1 VIFANPLSSRSVKAY
16 QRSSS
21 ELQQEQYMESKSRAR
36 LESLNPKAKVRRS
49 LDLQCAR
56 LFCVPVRCPWIN
68 FHAASNVFSSL
79 QTSSSSLQYDGT
91 ISTSASGDADIDQ
104 TQIQAQQFEERCAFR
119 ETVIVHTDKVER
131 QAAAIQSFERDIGQ
145 IQEMF
150 QDLNMLV
157 TEQGVGI
164 DNIESN
170 VASTK
175 ASTKIAL
182 KDIQTAAQT
191 QKDTPSCSIS

>member
-1 VIFANPLSSRSVKAY
+1 MPLAQLAMPFIVHCDSIQQSSCSIPSHS
-16 QRSSS
+16 Q
-21 ELQQEQYMESKSRAR
+21 
-36 LESLNPKAKVRRS
+36 P
-49 LDLQCAR
+49 
-56 LFCVPVRCPWIN
+56 
-68 FHAASNVFSSL
+68 
-79 QTSSSSLQYDGT
+79 SSSSLPYDGI

-104 TQIQAQQFEERCAFR
+104 TQIQAQQFEERRAFR

-131 QAAAIQSFERDIGQ
+131 QAAAIQNFERDIGQ

-164 DNIESN
+164 DNIEAN

-175 ASTKIAL
+175 ASAKVAL